1 MGLTTIEHGYV
12 IPVSTNQVIE
22 DGVVAFEDARIVYV
36 GPSDKFD
43 RRKFTPTSTINARG
57 KAILPGLVPHR
68 ALLCFARPVACD
80 AHHAVDHRR
89 IRTRTKS
96 RFRILAVA

>member
-1 MGLTTIEHGYV
+1 MALTVIEHGYV

-57 KAILPGLVPHR
+57 KAILPGLVNTHTHLVGAYMK
-68 ALLCFARPVACD
+68 ALTEDVPARVILPAFTNSD
-80 AHHAVDHRR
+80 
-89 IRTRTKS
+89 
-96 RFRILAVA
+96 FRS